1 MHASSSG
8 LKALCTFTTAEG
20 LEDCRKSCGGHG
32 VLLSSGIAQLTIDY
46 VTYCTAE
53 GDRIILELQ
62 CARFLIKSYEKAL
75 NSEPL
80 SEICNYLNI
89 VSNSSFNS
97 SKMPF
102 CNHIKNENDVMFNIF
117 FNLYLYLALIL
128 ILIFISFLY

>member
-102 CNHIKNENDVMFNIF
+102 CNHIKNENDVCLIF
-117 FNLYLYLALIL
+117 FLIY
-128 ILIFISFLY
+128 IYIYIYINIYIY